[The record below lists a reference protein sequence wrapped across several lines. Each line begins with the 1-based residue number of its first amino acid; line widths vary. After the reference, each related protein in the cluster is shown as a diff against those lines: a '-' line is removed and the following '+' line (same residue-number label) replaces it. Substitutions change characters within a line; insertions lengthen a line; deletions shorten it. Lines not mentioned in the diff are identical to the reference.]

1 MYLKS
6 TKRLAKN
13 EEKGSKTVMAEVKR
27 VGFDMVPQSVW
38 IDEAKAAF
46 KADLMKIWDKP
57 LIDDLNR
64 ADMP

>member
-1 MYLKS
+1 
-6 TKRLAKN
+6 
-13 EEKGSKTVMAEVKR
+13 MAEVKR

-57 LIDDLNR
+57 LHNLLKKAIMYKRKFLLR
-64 ADMP
+64 